1 MIQFLAAEGCR
12 AVENRRHVC
21 DNYDGGM
28 CVEDNGG
35 GLAPYM
41 SNVHVANNRHAK
53 NGHKLTLSLILRTLL
68 RQECCVQ
75 EQILGHPFPV
85 TRIKYEHQQWEQLFR
100 ILATT
105 VFLLGL
111 LTHTHTTHTHIWSI
125 AFQYSCNIC
134 SSPKLRVRHFSGRH

>member
-1 MIQFLAAEGCR
+1 VIQFLAAEGCR

-35 GLAPYM
+35 GLAPYI

-85 TRIKYEHQQWEQLFR
+85 TRIKYEHQHCSGSWLSQYVSFGSPH
-100 ILATT
+100 TYT
-105 VFLLGL
+105 HN
-111 LTHTHTTHTHIWSI
+111 THTHMEHCISI
-125 AFQYSCNIC
+125 
-134 SSPKLRVRHFSGRH
+134 